1 MEFKLST
8 IKKTE
13 ETSTHH
19 ASTHHAATFN
29 STQNEPFWGCS
40 WMGCKSSHLLPKI
53 CYTYPAVIQLST
65 GISYQRKI

>member
-29 STQNEPFWGCS
+29 STQNELFWDCS
-40 WMGCKSSHLLPKI
+40 WMGGKSPHLIPKI
-53 CYTYPAVIQLST
+53 CHAHPAVIELST
-65 GISYQRKI
+65 GISCQRKI